1 MNHEKLL
8 GLLVL
13 ALFLVIVLGCGRKAP
28 PSLPQKPSSS
38 VRMTSKELRHA
49 SDSFHVII
57 PHNGCNAGFSPRVM
71 VIIQGGQIDE
81 RYA

>member
-1 MNHEKLL
+1 MNRGKLL

-38 VRMTSKELRHA
+38 VHMICTELRNLL
-49 SDSFHVII
+49 DSFHAIT
-57 PHNGCNAGFSPRVM
+57 PLNGCYAGFSLASHGNNKR
-71 VIIQGGQIDE
+71 
-81 RYA
+81 RSS